1 MARSSL
7 LGIDSAAAE
16 PAGRDKASLGPS
28 DSSDSGSDVAGMDGE
43 DDGTDP
49 GLPVDVALRDDQA
62 APLPL
67 GESLPSSEGET
78 GVRDGA
84 DIGVDRVFTPGEAD
98 DTEALLTAIDEAPQ
112 SEDDEDDE
120 DEEEEQ
126 EGEASLVNTPAKP
139 RQRAT
144 KAAPAQTDSE
154 ERPGD
159 ADAESSHRP
168 GRS

>member
-7 LGIDSAAAE
+7 LGVDPAAAE
-16 PAGRDKASLGPS
+16 PAGRDKARLGPS
-28 DSSDSGSDVAGMDGE
+28 DNSDSGSDMTGLDGN
-43 DDGTDP
+43 DDGADP

-67 GESLPSSEGET
+67 GESLAASEGEA

-84 DIGVDRVFTPGEAD
+84 DIGVDRVFTPGEGED
-98 DTEALLTAIDEAPQ
+98 VDALLDAVDAAPQ
-112 SEDDEDDE
+112 SED
-120 DEEEEQ
+120 EEEEEEPQ
-126 EGEASLVNTPAKP
+126 ADAAQP
-139 RQRAT
+139 RGRRA
-144 KAAPAQTDSE
+144 KAAPE
-154 ERPGD
+154 EGGDEELPGD